1 MQKPETDPAGSRDSV
16 QEPGTLSKEAVRFD
30 GRVLFLSADP
40 RVVARQIAGEDVAL
54 AEARPLRDD
63 ISTDE
68 ITPLPSLVH
77 FDDEI
82 GRHAHIGF
90 SAGGEL
96 PIPLDG
102 VKAGGFRVIV
112 GGKRYG
118 KGSSREHS
126 PLAEFTAGIRL
137 VIAESFERIYRQN
150 CDNLGL
156 FTSTDFGLIDRI
168 RKGEA
173 IPVAELVAGRDK
185 IAARVLAVGG
195 LLTYG
200 EKNLTGLV
208 PAPATASAT
217 PKTLVQKIIERNML
231 ALPDEPWDAG
241 PGTGGFVRAR
251 FRFIHEIYTAMA
263 AHRLH
268 RHYGR
273 PLKLHEPDSILV
285 FEDHNSYA
293 HRSPTHVA
301 RGLLP
306 DIRRVSDG
314 HRAFVKDYGLR
325 HHGYLTGEEG
335 SEGISHALMAERYAL
350 PGEIVVGTD
359 SHTTHSGALGC
370 LAFGVGTTDIAN
382 AFMTGAVRITVPETL
397 LIRLTGRLP
406 AGVVAKDVVL
416 ALLAEPR
423 IRAGLGLGKVFE
435 FAGSVIEAMSVDE
448 RATLTN
454 MTAEL
459 GGFTGIVAPDL
470 ETVRFIKERRG
481 VDVALE
487 PWMRSDPDAPY
498 ADRIELDCSSLTPML
513 AAPGDPGNGLPLADL
528 EGPVRVDIAYA
539 GSCTAGKRED
549 FDQYHAVLRWAA
561 DRGLRVPDQVTF
573 YLQFGTVDVRD
584 YCRERGY
591 IETFRA
597 VGAELL
603 NPACGACAQCGP
615 GVSTRPDQVTIS
627 AINRNF
633 PGRSGPGKVWLAS
646 PATVAASAIAGH
658 IASFDDLRSQ
668 AS

>member
-1 MQKPETDPAGSRDSV
+1 MQESDTS
-16 QEPGTLSKEAVRFD
+16 VRFD
-30 GRVLFLSADP
+30 GRILFLSADP
-40 RVVARQIAGEDVAL
+40 DVVARQIAGEDVAPAAAL
-54 AEARPLRDD
+54 PLRDD

-77 FDDEI
+77 FDEEI

-96 PIPLDG
+96 PIPVDG
-102 VKAGGFRVIV
+102 LRAGGFHVIV

-118 KGSSREHS
+118 KGSSREHA
-126 PLAEFTAGIRL
+126 PRAELTAGIRL

-168 RKGEA
+168 LAGEA
-173 IPVAELVAGRDK
+173 IPVAELVAGRDR
-185 IAARVLAVGG
+185 IAARVLAAGG
-195 LLTYG
+195 LLTFG
-200 EKNLTGLV
+200 EKHLIGL
-208 PAPATASAT
+208 APAKLDPTSG

-231 ALPDEPWDAG
+231 ALPGESWAAE

-263 AHRLH
+263 AHMLH
-268 RHYGR
+268 RHFGR
-273 PLKLHEPDSILV
+273 PLKLHEPESILA

-293 HRSPTHVA
+293 HRSPTHVT

-306 DIRRVSDG
+306 AIRLLSEG
-314 HRAFVKDYGLR
+314 HRSFVEEYGLT
-325 HHGYLTGEEG
+325 HHGYLPAEEG
-335 SEGISHALMAERYAL
+335 SQGISHAIMAERYAV
-350 PGEIVVGTD
+350 PGEILVGTD
-359 SHTTHSGALGC
+359 SHTPHSGALGC

-382 AFMTGAVRITVPETL
+382 AFMTGAVRITVPDTV
-397 LIRLTGRLP
+397 LIWLSGRLRS
-406 AGVVAKDVVL
+406 GVMAKDVVL
-416 ALLAEPR
+416 ALLADPR
-423 IRAGLGLGKVFE
+423 VRSGLGLGKVFE
-435 FAGSVIEAMSVDE
+435 FAGPVIETMSIDE

-459 GGFTGIVAPDL
+459 GGFTGIVAPDA

-481 VDVALE
+481 TEVTLA

-498 ADRIELDCSSLTPML
+498 ADRITIDCSSLTPML
-513 AAPGDPGNGLPLADL
+513 AAPGDPGNGIRLADL

-539 GSCTAGKRED
+539 GSCTAGKRAD

-561 DRGLRVPDQVTF
+561 DRGLRVPDHVMF

-584 YCRERGY
+584 YCWQQGY
-591 IETFRA
+591 LEAFRA
-597 VGAELL
+597 VGAQLL
-603 NPACGACAQCGP
+603 NPACGACAHCGP
-615 GVSTRPDQVTIS
+615 GVSTGPDDVTIS

-646 PATVAASAIAGH
+646 PSTVAASAIAGQ
-658 IASFDDLRSQ
+658 IVSFEELRRRTE
-668 AS
+668 

>member
-1 MQKPETDPAGSRDSV
+1 MQKPESPSARTA
-16 QEPGTLSKEAVRFD
+16 RFD
-30 GRVLFLSADP
+30 GRILFLSADP
-40 RVVARQIAGEDVAL
+40 RVVARQIAGEDVDIS
-54 AEARPLRDD
+54 EARPLRND

-77 FDDEI
+77 FDEEI

-96 PIPLDG
+96 PVPLDG
-102 VKAGGFRVIV
+102 VKGGGFKVIV
-112 GGKRYG
+112 GGSRYG

-126 PLAEFTAGIRL
+126 PLAELTAGIRI

-168 RKGEA
+168 RAGEA
-173 IPVAELVAGRDK
+173 IPVAELVAGRDAL
-185 IAARVLAVGG
+185 AARILAAGG

-200 EKNLTGLV
+200 EKNLTGLA
-208 PAPATASAT
+208 PAPQIRSPAA
-217 PKTLVQKIIERNML
+217 KTLVQKIIERNRL
-231 ALPDEPWDAG
+231 ALPGESWSAE

-273 PLKLHEPDSILV
+273 PLKLHEPESILV

-293 HRSPTHVA
+293 HRSPTHLA

-306 DIRRVSDG
+306 DVRRVSEG
-314 HRAFVKDYGLR
+314 HRAFVRDYGLR
-325 HHGYLTGEEG
+325 HHGYLSGEEG
-335 SEGISHALMAERYAL
+335 SEGISHALMAERYAM
-350 PGEIVVGTD
+350 PGEILVGTD
-359 SHTTHSGALGC
+359 SHTPHSGALGC

-382 AFMTGAVRITVPETL
+382 AFMTGAVRITVPDTL
-397 LIRLTGRLP
+397 LIRLTGRLSS
-406 AGVVAKDVVL
+406 GVAAKDIVL
-416 ALLAEPR
+416 VLLADPR
-423 IRAGLGLGKVFE
+423 IRRGLGIGKVFE
-435 FAGSVIEAMSVDE
+435 FSGPVVEAMSIDE

-454 MTAEL
+454 MVAEL
-459 GGFTGIVAPDL
+459 GGFTGIVAADA

-481 VDVALE
+481 IEIALE

-498 ADRIELDCSSLTPML
+498 ADRIELDCSSVTPML
-513 AAPGDPGNGLPLADL
+513 AAPGDPGNGIPLADL
-528 EGPVRVDIAYA
+528 EDPVRVDIAYA

-561 DRGLRVPDQVTF
+561 DRGLRVPDHVTF
-573 YLQFGTVDVRD
+573 YLQFGTVDVRE
-584 YCRERGY
+584 YCRTKGY
-591 IETFRA
+591 IEAFHA

-615 GVSTRPDQVTIS
+615 GVSTRTDEVTIS
-627 AINRNF
+627 ATNRNF
-633 PGRSGPGKVWLAS
+633 PGRNGPGKVWLAS
-646 PATVAASAIAGH
+646 PATVAASAIAGR
-658 IASFDDLRSQ
+658 IASFEELRTQ